1 MPSWPWV
8 AGRGEGSQLTRLRL
22 IVARGGQYESKR
34 LALRLVVVAFLS
46 GACGFVLTFSG
57 GVESQEAG
65 FTPFTAHLV
74 ERMYGSA
81 DDTAPHI
88 DHVSFGRRSD
98 GSEAT
103 YRTMKSPDGQQDGQL
118 GSIIDLGRA
127 ESLDLES
134 FTRSVT
140 TLHYSLDEL
149 DELKELLQA
158 KGCPADMDKL
168 SERTKMLEHEV
179 VRIHESHSTRL
190 GTETDDK
197 WVAPDL
203 GCFALAETATF
214 GGPRNVT
221 TVTSLTTGEPPP
233 AMFVVPPNY
242 VERSPSQLS
251 AEWAARFGHE
261 LWRDDNS

>member
-1 MPSWPWV
+1 MN
-8 AGRGEGSQLTRLRL
+8 R
-22 IVARGGQYESKR
+22 KR
-34 LALRLVVVAFLS
+34 LTLRLVVVAFLG

-57 GVESQEAG
+57 GAKSQEAG
-65 FTPFTAHLV
+65 LTPFTAHLV
-74 ERMYGSA
+74 EKMYGSA

-88 DHVSFGRRSD
+88 DHISFGRRSD

-118 GSIIDLGRA
+118 GSTIDLGRA
-127 ESLDLES
+127 ESLDLEP

-149 DELKELLQA
+149 GELKDRLQA

-168 SERTKMLEHEV
+168 GEHTKMLGHEV
-179 VRIHESHSTRL
+179 VRIRESHSTHL

-214 GGPRNVT
+214 AGPRNVT
-221 TVTSLTTGEPPP
+221 TVTSLTEGEPPL
-233 AMFVVPPNY
+233 AMFAVPSDY

-251 AEWAARFGHE
+251 AEWTARFGHKYWGE
-261 LWRDDNS
+261 DNITTRMDKRYYAHR